1 MRTLLLS
8 VLLGAV
14 TFAAS
19 GVNYSGRWAM
29 QSAGRGG
36 QSILALNQVGK
47 EVTGTIGARVDAGAG
62 TPVGTEILA
71 GTVEGDTIS
80 FYVWGGRDQPVK
92 TYYKGTMSGEDT
104 ITFTVTSSQAA
115 QASGGPGRGADQA
128 GGGGR
133 GGPQQVTAKRAK

>member
-8 VLLGAV
+8 VLLSAI

-19 GVNYSGRWAM
+19 GVNYSGKWAI

-36 QSILALNQVGK
+36 QTILVLNQVGK

-62 TPVGTEILA
+62 TPVGTEVLG

-80 FYVWGGRDQPVK
+80 FYVWSGRDQPIR
-92 TYYKGTMSGEDT
+92 TYYKGAMSGEET
-104 ITFTVTSSQAA
+104 ITFTVTSS
-115 QASGGPGRGADQA
+115 QA

-133 GGPQQVTAKRAK
+133 GGPQQVTAKRTK